1 MLLELRIRNFAII
14 DEVALEFGAGLN
26 VLSGETGAGKTI
38 IMNALGLLI
47 GGRASPEMI
56 RADKKDAL
64 VEGLFELD
72 GEAPMPDSVRPGN
85 DSAEREILI
94 KRIIAESSRSRVMIN
109 DELATVQSLARIGGN
124 LVQVYGQHEQQ
135 ALLRTETHL
144 AILDRYAGLET
155 ALNEYREAFKHAH
168 ELHQHLAELDRRRR
182 ERDDLL
188 ELARFRVGE
197 LERAG
202 LAAGEDEELAANRT
216 ILANAAKLAAA
227 AHEAEQLLYGIEG
240 AAIDSIAR
248 AQVRLAEAAALDS
261 SLSESTELITSARAS
276 LEEAARILGSYA
288 ERIEADPA
296 RLEQIEDRLQDIQRL
311 KKKYGGS
318 IERAIETLERSRA
331 EIAELETLEESRA
344 GSEAEFLET
353 LDNLWQLAHALN
365 KHRRQNA
372 AELKRRME
380 AELKTLEMRNAV
392 FEARF
397 ASAADGETAFTRD
410 GVTLGP
416 GGYDSVE
423 FYLSANLGQPA
434 MPLGKIASGGEL
446 SRVML
451 ALKTLE
457 ARRRGVA
464 TLIFDEVDAGIGGSV
479 AEVVGRKLKQLAK
492 FHQLLCVTHLPQIA
506 AFADKHFVVEKEQ
519 RRGTTASKVV
529 ALERGDR
536 IEELA
541 RMLGGVEITEKIRH
555 AARELLERAQRERLG

>member
-1 MLLELRIRNFAII
+1 MLVELRIRSFAII
-14 DEVALEFGAGLN
+14 DEVALEFGSGLN

-56 RADKKDAL
+56 RTDKKDAL
-64 VEGLFELD
+64 VEGLFELE
-72 GEAPMPDSVRPGN
+72 GEGP
-85 DSAEREILI
+85 SAEITQTSNDGAPHELLI
-94 KRIIAESSRSRVMIN
+94 KRVIAESSRSRVLIN
-109 DELATVQSLARIGGN
+109 DELATVQSLARIGVN

-144 AILDRYAGLET
+144 AILDRYAGLEP
-155 ALNEYREAFKHAH
+155 ALGEYREAFRHAH
-168 ELHQHLAELDRRRR
+168 ELHQRLADLERRRR

-188 ELARFRVGE
+188 DLARFRVAE
-197 LERAG
+197 LERAA
-202 LAAGEDEELAANRT
+202 LSLGEDEELAANRVL
-216 ILANAAKLAAA
+216 LANAAKLAAA
-227 AHEAEQLLYGIEG
+227 AHEAEQLLYGVEG

-248 AQVRLAEAAALDS
+248 AQARLAEAAALDPA
-261 SLSESTELITSARAS
+261 LGERMELIASARAN
-276 LEEAARILGSYA
+276 LEEAARMLGSYA
-288 ERIEADPA
+288 QQIEADPA
-296 RLEQIEDRLQDIQRL
+296 RLEQIDDRLQELQRL
-311 KKKYGGS
+311 KRKYGGT
-318 IERAIETLERSRA
+318 IETAIETLTRSRT
-331 EIAELETLEESRA
+331 EIAELESMEESRA
-344 GSEAEFLET
+344 DAEAELAKTLE
-353 LDNLWQLAHALN
+353 NLWQLAHALN
-365 KHRRQNA
+365 KQRRQSA

-397 ASAADGETAFTRD
+397 VNASDGDAAFARD
-410 GVTLGP
+410 GATLGAA
-416 GGYDSVE
+416 GYDSVE

-434 MPLGKIASGGEL
+434 MALGKIASGGEL

-457 ARRRGVA
+457 ARRRAIA
-464 TLIFDEVDAGIGGSV
+464 TLIFDEVDAGIGGAV

-492 FHQLLCVTHLPQIA
+492 FHQVLCVTHLPQIA

-519 RRGTTASKVV
+519 RRGTTASRVT

-541 RMLGGVEITEKIRH
+541 RMLGGVEITDKIRS
-555 AARELLERAQRERLG
+555 AARELLERAQA

>member
-1 MLLELRIRNFAII
+1 MLVELRIRSFAII

-38 IMNALGLLI
+38 VMNALGLLI

-56 RADKKDAL
+56 RVDKKEAL
-64 VEGLFELD
+64 VEGLFELE
-72 GEAPMPDSVRPGN
+72 GEGPAAEMAQAPGEEAR
-85 DSAEREILI
+85 REILI
-94 KRIIAESSRSRVMIN
+94 KRVIAEGSRSRVLIN
-109 DELATVQSLARIGGN
+109 DELATVQSLARIGAN

-155 ALNEYREAFKHAH
+155 ALSEYRQAFRHAH
-168 ELHQHLAELDRRRR
+168 ELHQRLEELERRRR

-188 ELARFRVGE
+188 DLARFRVGE
-197 LERAG
+197 LERAA
-202 LAAGEDEELAANRT
+202 LIVGEDEELAASRT

-227 AHEAEQLLYGIEG
+227 AHEAEQLLYGVEG

-248 AQVRLAEAAALDS
+248 AQARLAEAAALDPA
-261 SLSESTELITSARAS
+261 LGERLELIASARES
-276 LEEAARILGSYA
+276 LEEAARMLGSYA
-288 ERIEADPA
+288 QRIEADPA
-296 RLEQIEDRLQDIQRL
+296 RLEQIDDRLQELQRL
-311 KKKYGGS
+311 KRKYGGS
-318 IERAIETLERSRA
+318 IEAAIGTLDRSRA
-331 EIAELETLEESRA
+331 EITELETMEESRA
-344 GSEAEFLET
+344 EAEAELAQT
-353 LDNLWQLAHALN
+353 LDHLWRLARGLSTQ
-365 KHRRQNA
+365 RRQSA

-397 ASAADGETAFTRD
+397 GNANDGQAAFTRD
-410 GVTLGP
+410 GATLGAT
-416 GGYDSVE
+416 GYDSVE

-451 ALKTLE
+451 ALKCLE
-457 ARRRGVA
+457 ARRRAVA
-464 TLIFDEVDAGIGGSV
+464 TLIFDEVDAGIGGGV

-492 FHQLLCVTHLPQIA
+492 FHQVLCVTHLPQIA
-506 AFADKHFVVEKEQ
+506 AFADQHFVVEKEQ
-519 RRGTTASKVV
+519 RRGTTASRVS
-529 ALERGDR
+529 ALERGER

-541 RMLGGVEITEKIRH
+541 RMLGGVEITDKIRR
-555 AARELLERAQRERLG
+555 AARELLERAQA

>member
-56 RADKKDAL
+56 RTDKKDAL

-72 GEAPMPDSVRPGN
+72 GEAPMPDSVLPASDGTQ
-85 DSAEREILI
+85 REILI

-144 AILDRYAGLET
+144 AILDRYAGLDP
-155 ALNEYREAFKHAH
+155 ALSEYRDAFKHAH
-168 ELHQHLAELDRRRR
+168 ELHQRLADLDRRRR

-188 ELARFRVGE
+188 ELARFRVTE
-197 LERAG
+197 LERAA

-248 AQVRLAEAAALDS
+248 AQARLAEAAALDS
-261 SLSESTELITSARAS
+261 SLNESTELITSARAS

-296 RLEQIEDRLQDIQRL
+296 RLEQIEDRLQEIQRL

-318 IERAIETLERSRA
+318 IESALETLERSRA
-331 EIAELETLEESRA
+331 EIAELETIEESRA
-344 GSEAEFLET
+344 DSEAEFGKA
-353 LDNLWQLAHALN
+353 LDNLWQLADALS
-365 KHRRQNA
+365 KDRRQNA

-397 ASAADGETAFTRD
+397 SNGGDGESAFTRN
-410 GVTLGP
+410 GLTLGP
-416 GGYDSVE
+416 TGYDNVE
-423 FYLSANLGQPA
+423 FYLSANLGQAP

-464 TLIFDEVDAGIGGSV
+464 TLIFDEVDAGIGGGV

-519 RRGTTASKVV
+519 RRGTTASRVTV
-529 ALERGDR
+529 LERGER

-541 RMLGGVEITEKIRH
+541 RMLGGVEITDKIRR
-555 AARELLERAQRERLG
+555 AARELLERAQA